1 MDKPKT
7 PEQKKEQFLE
17 GLKKI
22 VETKERLGMTKDNTY
37 TKSKELLDKMLKEQN
52 VQ

>member
-7 PEQKKEQFLE
+7 VEEKKEQFLE

-22 VETKERLGMTKDNTY
+22 VEVKEKLGMIHDVTY
-37 TKSKELLDKMLKEQN
+37 TKAKEQLEN
-52 VQ
+52 LTKNK

>member
-7 PEQKKEQFLE
+7 LEEKKQQFLD

-22 VETKERLGMTKDNTY
+22 VETKEKLGMTKDATY
-37 TKSKELLDKMLKEQN
+37 LKSKELLDKLTKEQYN
-52 VQ
+52 K